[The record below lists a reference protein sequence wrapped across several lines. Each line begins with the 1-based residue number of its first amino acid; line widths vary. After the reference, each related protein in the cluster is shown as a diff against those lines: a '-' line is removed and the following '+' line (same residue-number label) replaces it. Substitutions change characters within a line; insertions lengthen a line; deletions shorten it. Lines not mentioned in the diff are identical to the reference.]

1 MINWLKRFFPKAP
14 EVQQELPE
22 VMYPEGFAYTVKH
35 PKILDHAEWSSVV
48 KDDFIRLFCGELI
61 AEGVA
66 RKVYE
71 VVGNPK
77 LVVKV
82 ETTQETFQNVTEWQL
97 WNELQFTQYG
107 IHLAPCRRISPCG
120 LVLIQERTCELPD
133 VLSLTNVPEWLGDVK
148 EENFGILDGR
158 LVCHDYALHNVIHQ
172 FKFAAARKQRQA
184 RAANRAG
191 NVVTR
196 EPQTSP

>member
-1 MINWLKRFFPKAP
+1 MINWLKRFFPKVP

-22 VMYPEGFAYTVKH
+22 VMYPEGFSYTVKH

-71 VVGNPK
+71 LVGNPS

-82 ETTQETFQNVTEWQL
+82 ETTQETFQNITEWQL
-97 WNELQFTQYG
+97 WNELQFTEYG

-120 LVLIQERTCELPD
+120 LVLIQERTYELPD

-172 FKFAAARKQRQA
+172 FKHAAARKQR
-184 RAANRAG
+184 
-191 NVVTR
+191 
-196 EPQTSP
+196 

>member
-14 EVQQELPE
+14 EVQHELPE
-22 VMYPEGFAYTVKH
+22 VMYPEGFSYTVKH

-97 WNELQFTQYG
+97 WNELQFTEYG
-107 IHLAPCRRISPCG
+107 IQLAPCRRISPCG
-120 LVLIQERTCELPD
+120 LVLIQERTQDLPD
-133 VLSLTNVPEWLGDVK
+133 VYPLTNIPEWLGYIK

-158 LVCHDYALHNVIHQ
+158 LVCHDYALHGVIHQ
-172 FKFAAARKQRQA
+172 FKHAAARKHR
-184 RAANRAG
+184 
-191 NVVTR
+191 
-196 EPQTSP
+196 